1 MKISAVIITFNE
13 EKNIEDAI
21 RSVSWADEVLVVDSE
36 STDRTR
42 ELAESAGAR
51 VLINPWPGFS
61 LQKQFAADHAASDW
75 IFSLDADERVSE
87 VLQAEI
93 GMIRDNGV
101 SAEGYKVPRLSYY
114 MSRAIKHGGWYP
126 DLQLRLFDR
135 RKGQWNG
142 AVIHETVQMEPGAR
156 VGKLS
161 GDILH
166 YSVESA
172 EHHNRM
178 IAERYAPL
186 GAQRMYETG
195 RRTTHLKAVFAA
207 WFAFIRAYL
216 LKAGFLDG
224 FAGFCIAYFS
234 AHHAFMKHLMLI
246 ELQRKA
252 EPKSR

>member
-1 MKISAVIITFNE
+1 VQISAVIITYNE
-13 EKNIEDAI
+13 EKNVEDAI
-21 RSVSWADEVLVVDSE
+21 RSVRWADEVLVVDSE

-42 ELAESAGAR
+42 ELANSLGAR

-61 LQKQFAADHAASDW
+61 LQKQFGVDQAANDW
-75 IFSLDADERVSE
+75 IFSLDADERVSDSLKAE
-87 VLQAEI
+87 VGE
-93 GMIRDNGV
+93 IRDNGPTV
-101 SAEGYKVPRLSYY
+101 EGYKIPRLSYY
-114 MSRAIKHGGWYP
+114 MGRSIKHGGWYP

-135 RKGQWNG
+135 RKGKWNG
-142 AVIHETVQMEPGAR
+142 AVIHESVKMEPEAK
-156 VGKLS
+156 VGKLKS
-161 GDILH
+161 DILH

-195 RRTTHLKAVFAA
+195 RRTSPLKAVFAA
-207 WFAFIRAYL
+207 WFAFIRAYF

-234 AHHAFMKHLMLI
+234 AHHAFMKHVMLI
-246 ELQRKA
+246 ELQRKDG
-252 EPKSR
+252 SRSS

>member
-21 RSVSWADEVLVVDSE
+21 RSVSWADEVIVVDSE

-42 ELAESAGAR
+42 ELAESLGASVR
-51 VLINPWPGFS
+51 INPWPGFS
-61 LQKQFAADHAASDW
+61 VQKQFAVDHAANDW
-75 IFSLDADERVSE
+75 IFSLDADERVSDP
-87 VLQAEI
+87 LQAGI
-93 GMIRDNGV
+93 GAIRDKDVTND
-101 SAEGYKVPRLSYY
+101 AYRIPRLSYY
-114 MSRAIKHGGWYP
+114 MGRAIKHGGWYP

-135 RKGQWNG
+135 RKGKWNG
-142 AVIHETVQMEPGAR
+142 AVIHESFEMEPGAS

-172 EHHNRM
+172 EHHNLM

-186 GAQRMYETG
+186 GAQRMYELG
-195 RRTTHLKAVFAA
+195 RRTSPLKAVFAA

-246 ELQRKA
+246 DLQREH
-252 EPKSR
+252 EPVSR